1 MRLLLDENIPKRL
14 KLDLSDHEVYTVR
27 EKGWN
32 GLRNGDLL
40 KLMLGD
46 GIEALLTFDKNLTH
60 QQNFRKYPISV
71 FVFIAKNNTYELLQ
85 PLMAQVKD
93 LINARQLMPGLIT
106 VK

>member
-1 MRLLLDENIPKRL
+1 MRLLLGENIPKRL
-14 KLDLSDHEVYTVR
+14 KLDLYDHEVYTVR

-46 GIEALLTFDKNLTH
+46 GIKALLTFDKNLTH

-71 FVFIAKNNTYELLQ
+71 FVFIAMNNTYELLQ

>member
-71 FVFIAKNNTYELLQ
+71 FALIAKNNTYELLQ

>member
-71 FVFIAKNNTYELLQ
+71 FVLIAMNNTYELLQ

-93 LINARQLMPGLIT
+93 LIMRDNYCLA
-106 VK
+106 

>member
-14 KLDLSDHEVYTVR
+14 KLDLSDHEVYTVL

>member
-14 KLDLSDHEVYTVR
+14 KLNLSDHEVYTVR

-46 GIEALLTFDKNLTH
+46 GIKALLTFDKNLTH

>member
-14 KLDLSDHEVYTVR
+14 KLDLSDHEVYTVL

-46 GIEALLTFDKNLTH
+46 GIKALLTFDKNLTH

-71 FVFIAKNNTYELLQ
+71 FVLIAENNTDE
-85 PLMAQVKD
+85 
-93 LINARQLMPGLIT
+93 
-106 VK
+106 

>member
-85 PLMAQVKD
+85 PLMAQVKN